1 MVEITEPDKSVVST
15 ADVSGSR
22 MLSGD
27 VLPLNKGA
35 PDKKIAYGHW
45 PWHCKAQYS
54 YIAETQNSLHT
65 IEIVNKNICYG
76 F

>member
-35 PDKKIAYGHW
+35 PDKKIAYGH
-45 PWHCKAQYS
+45 
-54 YIAETQNSLHT
+54 
-65 IEIVNKNICYG
+65 
-76 F
+76 